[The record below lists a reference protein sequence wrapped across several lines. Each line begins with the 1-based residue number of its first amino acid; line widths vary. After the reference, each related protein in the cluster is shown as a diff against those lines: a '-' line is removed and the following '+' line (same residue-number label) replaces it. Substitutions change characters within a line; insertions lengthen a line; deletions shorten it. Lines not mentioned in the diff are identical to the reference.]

1 VGLFELLRRIGRR
14 WWAPKFAERLR
25 PRLLRDYG
33 ASKFYTS
40 DQIRIACAKCRL
52 PRGQLALAYAA
63 FLPRESFEKV
73 ADEDVRGD
81 YEALRELF
89 FRFAGEGEDFSIAP
103 ASMNSQISQILGH
116 PSGRGGDGLP

>member
-1 VGLFELLRRIGRR
+1 MGLFGLIRRIDPR
-14 WWAPKFAERLR
+14 WWAPKFPERLR

-33 ASKFYTS
+33 ASKFNTP
-40 DQIRIACAKCRL
+40 DQIRVACAKCKL
-52 PRGQLALAYAA
+52 PHRQLALAYAA
-63 FLPRESFEKV
+63 FLSRESFEKI
-73 ADEDVRGD
+73 ADPTVRND

-103 ASMNSQISQILGH
+103 TSMNSQISQIMGH